1 MQPKTSEPLWE
12 EIVPGGNHWS
22 GVLRRGSALRLTDC
36 EGGANASMLL
46 FNREEK
52 LERYNMPDTLKGQ
65 HTAFLTAGN
74 VLYSDM
80 GRVLASIIR
89 DEIGWHDTLC
99 GVSDDA
105 GILALYGEKTFATA
119 RNEMHRSGRE
129 GLLIELGKH
138 GLGKRDLGAT
148 VNFFSKV
155 AADENGKLAY
165 VENHSR
171 AGNCV
176 DLRFEM
182 DVLIALSAAPHPLDS
197 RREYSP
203 TAVKLSAFCA
213 PAPREDDLC
222 RTHCEQNA
230 RAFENTAR
238 LFAGEN
244 CREAK

>member
-1 MQPKTSEPLWE
+1 MQAKNIEPLWE

-22 GVLRRGSALRLTDC
+22 GVLRRGTALRLTDL

-52 LERYNMPDTLKGQ
+52 IERYNMPDTLKGQ

-105 GILALYGEKTFATA
+105 GMAALYGEKTYAMA
-119 RNEMHRSGRE
+119 RNEMHRSARE

-138 GLGKRDLGAT
+138 ELTQRDFGAT
-148 VNFFSKV
+148 ANFFSK
-155 AADENGKLAY
+155 AITDENGNLAY
-165 VENHSR
+165 VTGNSV
-171 AGNCV
+171 AGKSL

-182 DVLIALSAAPHPLDS
+182 DVLVALSTAPHPLDR

-203 TAVKLSAFCA
+203 GAVKLSSFRAA
-213 PAPREDDLC
+213 PLEENDLC
-222 RTHCEQNA
+222 KNSCAQNG
-230 RAFENTAR
+230 RAFQNTAR
-238 LFAGEN
+238 LFA
-244 CREAK
+244 